1 MKLQLIEK
9 EKFKAIFDKVPA
21 VVETDY
27 GDIMLSYWIHE
38 QPIMGVK
45 VIYRFQDGQVM
56 KQYYYVDLTEI
67 YASIIRKI
75 TMHTMDYS
83 TDTINVE
90 NFVVQ
95 TMNQAIID
103 EFRDVDTADIERI
116 DNNSKK
122 TKKILGL

>member
-1 MKLQLIEK
+1 
-9 EKFKAIFDKVPA
+9 
-21 VVETDY
+21 
-27 GDIMLSYWIHE
+27 
-38 QPIMGVK
+38 
-45 VIYRFQDGQVM
+45 
-56 KQYYYVDLTEI
+56 
-67 YASIIRKI
+67 
-75 TMHTMDYS
+75 MDYS

-116 DNNSKK
+116 EKNSKK